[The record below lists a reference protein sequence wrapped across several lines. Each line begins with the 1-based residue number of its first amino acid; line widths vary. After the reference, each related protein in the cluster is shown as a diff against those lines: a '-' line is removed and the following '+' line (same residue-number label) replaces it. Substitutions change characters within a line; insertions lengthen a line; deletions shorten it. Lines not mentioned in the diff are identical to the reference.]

1 MLRSLPPMA
10 KIHPEA
16 QNFLEKQI
24 FVVKTLAKSN
34 SKKTKKI

>member
-10 KIHPEA
+10 KIHPGT
-16 QNFLEKQI
+16 QNFMEKQI
-24 FVVKTLAKSN
+24 FIVKTLAKSD